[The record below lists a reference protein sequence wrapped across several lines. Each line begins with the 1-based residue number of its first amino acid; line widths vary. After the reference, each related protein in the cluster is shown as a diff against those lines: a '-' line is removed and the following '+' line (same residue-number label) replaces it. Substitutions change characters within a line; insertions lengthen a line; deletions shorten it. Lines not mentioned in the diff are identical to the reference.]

1 MVWTDYNVIIYDIG
15 IGIIVYNIYFITYII
30 YLNKKKNVLIIYEY
44 SNLKKIY
51 LHKIQF
57 QFSKV

>member
-30 YLNKKKNVLIIYEY
+30 YLNKKKM
-44 SNLKKIY
+44 Y
-51 LHKIQF
+51 LLYTSIQI
-57 QFSKV
+57 